1 MSFFSYPS
9 TAIVVAH
16 ALIVVAISVRVI
28 MRRPATGVALAWLFL
43 VALLPFV
50 GAIIYFLIG
59 ERRIGR
65 KRQRGIG
72 TLRTD
77 FRKISD
83 AVIRGGAYGRRL
95 VASRTGRTRHR
106 PARATN
112 RGQPHRPRQQLPV
125 VFQHPGSTSHHR
137 PGSGSG

>member
-1 MSFFSYPS
+1 MGFFSYPS

-16 ALIVVAISVRVI
+16 ALIVVAITVRVI

-50 GAIIYFLIG
+50 GALIYFLIG

-65 KRQRGIG
+65 RRQREIG

-83 AVIRGGAYGRRL
+83 AVIRGG
-95 VASRTGRTRHR
+95 SRMSTGRVTRR
-106 PARATN
+106 
-112 RGQPHRPRQQLPV
+112 
-125 VFQHPGSTSHHR
+125 SHVA
-137 PGSGSG
+137 